1 MSPFQGCL
9 HLLPIPIGLTA
20 YAIKSYPYRAYKKRL
35 WQTVHPQAPTGRNY
49 TAQAVRPVT
58 PVNGTNE
65 TNKAPTGR
73 NYTAQAVNL

>member
-35 WQTVHPQAPTGRNY
+35 WQTAHPQAPTGRYY
-49 TAQAVRPVT
+49 TTQAVKHVD
-58 PVNGTNE
+58 GTNK
-65 TNKAPTGR
+65 TQKP
-73 NYTAQAVNL
+73 